1 MIRVVLVDDQV
12 LVRTGFRVILDQ
24 TTDIAVVG
32 EAGDGP
38 EAIDVVRRTRPD
50 VVLMDVRMP
59 GLDGIEATRRLY
71 DPARPDAP
79 PRILILTT
87 FDLDEYVF
95 AGLQAGASG
104 FLLKDTL
111 ASDLLAAV
119 RAVLGGQAVAAPTVT
134 RRLIEHFV
142 KVAPRPPRDTS
153 RLDLLTA
160 REREVLVLITRG
172 LSNGEIAETLVLSE
186 GTVKGHVNRILTK
199 LDLRDRVQAVILVT
213 GPAWCRST
221 PSRVGSPGRGRHRR
235 GHDPRPGGMSLVV
248 TVA

>member
-1 MIRVVLVDDQV
+1 VIRVVLVDDQV

-24 TTDIAVVG
+24 TPDIAVVG
-32 EAGDGP
+32 EAADGR

-59 GLDGIEATRRLY
+59 GLDGIEATRRLC
-71 DPARPDAP
+71 DPARPEAP

-119 RAVLGGQAVAAPTVT
+119 RAVAGGQAVAAPTVT

-142 KVAPRPPRDTS
+142 KAVPPPPRDRS
-153 RLDLLTA
+153 RLDVLTA

-186 GTVKGHVNRILTK
+186 GTVKGHVNRILAK
-199 LDLRDRVQAVILVT
+199 LDLRDRVQAVILGYRT
-213 GPAWCRST
+213 G
-221 PSRVGSPGRGRHRR
+221 
-235 GHDPRPGGMSLVV
+235 LVPIDS
-248 TVA
+248 

>member
-1 MIRVVLVDDQV
+1 VIRVVLVDDQV
-12 LVRTGFRVILDQ
+12 LVRTGFRVILEQ
-24 TTDIAVVG
+24 TSDIAVVG
-32 EAGDGP
+32 EAGDGH

-59 GLDGIEATRRLY
+59 GLDGIETTRRLC
-71 DPARPDAP
+71 DRAWSETP

-111 ASDLLAAV
+111 ATDLLAAV
-119 RAVLGGQAVAAPTVT
+119 RAVADGEAVTAPTVT

-142 KVAPRPPRDTS
+142 RAAPRPPRDTS
-153 RLDLLTA
+153 RLDVLTT

-172 LSNGEIAETLVLSE
+172 LSNREIAETLVLSE
-186 GTVKGHVNRILTK
+186 GTVKGHVNRILAK
-199 LDLRDRVQAVILVT
+199 LDLRDRVQAVILGYRT
-213 GPAWCRST
+213 G
-221 PSRVGSPGRGRHRR
+221 
-235 GHDPRPGGMSLVV
+235 LVPIDS
-248 TVA
+248 